1 MSKFFLGKLFSGKKV
16 SPTIKSVKPTTK
28 SMSKSVNIT
37 KLDQTAKNIDLV
49 NKLKRQKQEGIR
61 SARKASRDL
70 QSGAE
75 TKKFTKI
82 GKEFYGRRVPAD
94 TTDLRNPT
102 VAKTKKFKT
111 GKQLEA
117 EKKAREKKMGGGMMG
132 RRFGM
137 KSGTNPFKKE
147 TNVDK
152 IKKAFAPKG
161 KNLKPVDPKKQKGL
175 AKLPRAVRNKMGYMK
190 KGGRAG
196 FKGGGAGVTGGE
208 KIKFQLDKNLKNLK
222 DKMKGPTFTKEQ
234 IDTLKRKKP

>member
-1 MSKFFLGKLFSGKKV
+1 MGILSYTYNAAKAALRGKGKV

-28 SMSKSVNIT
+28 PMSKSVNIT
-37 KLDQTAKNIDLV
+37 KLNQTTKNIDLV

-137 KSGTNPFKKE
+137 KKGSGKKFPDL
-147 TNVDK
+147 TGDGKVTFADILKGRGVINGK
-152 IKKAFAPKG
+152 NKKKKA
-161 KNLKPVDPKKQKGL
+161 
-175 AKLPRAVRNKMGYMK
+175 
-190 KGGRAG
+190 
-196 FKGGGAGVTGGE
+196 
-208 KIKFQLDKNLKNLK
+208 
-222 DKMKGPTFTKEQ
+222 
-234 IDTLKRKKP
+234 

>member
-1 MSKFFLGKLFSGKKV
+1 MASKFFKGFNFFKSKV

-28 SMSKSVNIT
+28 PMSKSVNIT
-37 KLDQTAKNIDLV
+37 KLNQTTKNIDLV
-49 NKLKRQKQEGIR
+49 NKLKRQKEEGIR

-137 KSGTNPFKKE
+137 KLGTNPFKKE
-147 TNVDK
+147 TDVDK
-152 IKKAFAPKG
+152 IKKTFAPKKG
-161 KNLKPVDPKKQKGL
+161 LKKIDPKKQKGL
-175 AKLPRAVRNKMGYMK
+175 AKLKQARPDVVRKMGYMK
-190 KGGRAG
+190 RGGRA
-196 FKGGGAGVTGGE
+196 
-208 KIKFQLDKNLKNLK
+208 
-222 DKMKGPTFTKEQ
+222 
-234 IDTLKRKKP
+234 

>member
-1 MSKFFLGKLFSGKKV
+1 MKSFVGYLLKKASGKGKV

-28 SMSKSVNIT
+28 LMSKSVETT
-37 KLDQTAKNIDLV
+37 KLDQTIKNIDKV
-49 NKLKRQKQEGIR
+49 NKLKRQKAEGIR

-82 GKEFYGRRVPAD
+82 GKEYYGRRVPAD
-94 TTDLRNPT
+94 ATDLKNPT

-147 TNVDK
+147 TDVDK
-152 IKKAFAPKG
+152 IKKTFSPKG

-175 AKLPRAVRNKMGYMK
+175 SKLPKAVRNKMGYMK
-190 KGGRAG
+190 SGGRA
-196 FKGGGAGVTGGE
+196 
-208 KIKFQLDKNLKNLK
+208 
-222 DKMKGPTFTKEQ
+222 
-234 IDTLKRKKP
+234 